1 MSLSAIEKLFV
12 FRTNILVLGDLHSIW
27 RAPLLFLM
35 ALLVWCLGIATIY
48 PPGALI
54 VTFEAHNYT
63 EDRNVSLM
71 NPPVPQDLE
80 FLDNNTTFPALGNVD
95 LDYRVGDVDDP
106 TVNGSFMYLYVSPS
120 TLRMSLIN
128 HTGVFQMH

>member
-12 FRTNILVLGDLHSIW
+12 FRTNILVLGDLRSIW

-80 FLDNNTTFPALGNVD
+80 FLDNNTTFPTLGNVD

-120 TLRMSLIN
+120 QSCYQSN
-128 HTGVFQMH
+128 

>member
-1 MSLSAIEKLFV
+1 
-12 FRTNILVLGDLHSIW
+12 
-27 RAPLLFLM
+27 
-35 ALLVWCLGIATIY
+35 
-48 PPGALI
+48 
-54 VTFEAHNYT
+54 
-63 EDRNVSLM
+63 VSLM
-71 NPPVPQDLE
+71 NPLVPQDLE
-80 FLDNNTTFPALGNVD
+80 FLDNNTTFPTLGNFD